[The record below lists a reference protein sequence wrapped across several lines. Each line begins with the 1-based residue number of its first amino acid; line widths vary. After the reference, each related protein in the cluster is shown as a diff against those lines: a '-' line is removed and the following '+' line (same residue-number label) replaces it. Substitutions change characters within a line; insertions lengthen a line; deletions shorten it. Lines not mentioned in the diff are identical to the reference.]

1 MLIHQM
7 KELYSNYCVI
17 FIVTPELSAVI
28 IFTFVS
34 DRQKCSKIISQYLRC
49 LKSNFT
55 VLFLLETR
63 SEREGHTNYTLQV
76 IKTLTTPLW
85 SSEEEGSREIKLI
98 SKPKAH
104 IWIDLYMFFVFFYY
118 FSCMWCSFLCQTV
131 TLVNLNIHVCYCRRL
146 STLSGNSPGRS
157 CFSAFHL
164 AGYVNKNRWQ
174 LQDVF
179 TLHGCCSLVR
189 LCVFIL
195 VCVCWPERP
204 DCGLKA
210 QHILSSCQTN
220 RRDGEK
226 CAATVRASSSLR
238 QNSWSRKN
246 MHSCSSW
253 SSVWISH
260 RYHNT
265 IIGSAS
271 VCCRLYEALVH
282 GPL

>member
-104 IWIDLYMFFVFFYY
+104 IWIDLYMFFVFLLFQLHVMFFPLPNCHVGKPEY
-118 FSCMWCSFLCQTV
+118 SCLLLQT
-131 TLVNLNIHVCYCRRL
+131 LE
-146 STLSGNSPGRS
+146 
-157 CFSAFHL
+157 
-164 AGYVNKNRWQ
+164 YVEW
-174 LQDVF
+174 
-179 TLHGCCSLVR
+179 
-189 LCVFIL
+189 
-195 VCVCWPERP
+195 
-204 DCGLKA
+204 
-210 QHILSSCQTN
+210 
-220 RRDGEK
+220 
-226 CAATVRASSSLR
+226 
-238 QNSWSRKN
+238 
-246 MHSCSSW
+246 
-253 SSVWISH
+253 
-260 RYHNT
+260 
-265 IIGSAS
+265 
-271 VCCRLYEALVH
+271 
-282 GPL
+282 